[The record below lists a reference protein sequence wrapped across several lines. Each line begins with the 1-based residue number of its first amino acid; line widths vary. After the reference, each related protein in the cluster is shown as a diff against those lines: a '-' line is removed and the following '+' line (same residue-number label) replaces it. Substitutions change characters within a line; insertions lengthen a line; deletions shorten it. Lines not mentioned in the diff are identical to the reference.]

1 MRTDTT
7 GKTENTIPMRPI
19 VPTPEKSQLAVSD
32 SMGIKATCMNVING
46 RSTAINRVLVVDN
59 LVLMGAGLECLLS
72 EELTLEV
79 FGVAIDSEAAL
90 VEDIRRLQPDIII
103 LIQEMEITT
112 PSRLLGL
119 LNEYGRLRIISV
131 SYTSNLFE
139 IYDKQP
145 IAINDRATLVEQIKK
160 A

>member
-1 MRTDTT
+1 
-7 GKTENTIPMRPI
+7 
-19 VPTPEKSQLAVSD
+19 
-32 SMGIKATCMNVING
+32 MNVING